1 MSATEMALVAPEVE
15 VVAKASRRRF
25 TVEYKQKKGQGNTKN
40 GNKYLAWAFVEAAHF
55 AIRFNAKIKRFYQRK
70 KAKTKIVVAIKAVAH
85 KLCRACYYIM
95 RDRVAFDVT
104 KAFGQQ

>member
-1 MSATEMALVAPEVE
+1 MGSQ
-15 VVAKASRRRF
+15 KISNG
-25 TVEYKQKKGQGNTKN
+25 KKKGQGNTKN

-55 AIRFNAKIKRFYQRK
+55 AIQFNSKIKSYSQRK
-70 KAKTKIVVAIKAVAH
+70 KAKTKVVVAIKAVAH

-104 KAFGQQ
+104 KAFGQN

>member
-1 MSATEMALVAPEVE
+1 MWGTSLRTAAVLAARRSATARKK
-15 VVAKASRRRF
+15 AK
-25 TVEYKQKKGQGNTKN
+25 GNTKN

-55 AIRFNAKIKRFYQRK
+55 AIRYNAKIKSFYQRK

-95 RDRVAFDVT
+95 QRPGRL
-104 KAFGQQ
+104 